1 MEQAVHA
8 ALATVIDPELRRP
21 ITELGMV
28 DAVEVSDGGRVR
40 IAVLLTIAGCPLRGT
55 ITADCEA
62 ALAAV
67 PGVTGVDVELKV
79 MTQEQRDALKE
90 QLRGAG
96 GQRGIPFN
104 DPGSLTK
111 VYAVA
116 SGKGGVGKSSVTVNL
131 ACALAA
137 QGLRVGIVDADVYGF
152 SVPALMG
159 ITQAPTRVDD
169 MILPPVA
176 YGVKVISIGM
186 FVTGNQPVAWRGPM
200 LHRALEQ
207 FLTDVYFGDLD
218 ALFLDLPPGT
228 GDIAISVAQL
238 LPKAQ
243 ILVVT
248 TPQAAAA
255 DVAERAGAIATQTGQ
270 SVAGVVENMSYLEM
284 PDGGRMELF
293 GSGGGAV
300 LAERLSATVGTDVPL
315 LGQIPLD
322 ILLREGGD
330 AGVPLVL
337 GRPETAGGRGAA
349 GHRREARR
357 GPARAERE
365 CPWACSPARW
375 LRSRRAPARRPASR
389 STTRAGRRSAAA
401 AEAAATVAAAAGAPA
416 LTGLVSSSSSASLM
430 IRRGSYCRGSYFFQS
445 TSSMSMPTSSL
456 ICSRAPDAIRRT
468 SLTMLASFWVYS
480 GSLLGPITRRP
491 MISRSKNSGPLI
503 PSTVGRLPSQS
514 ELGRFGRDTR
524 RMAPAEPP
532 VTGPAAPES
541 CPGRAPAG
549 R

>member
-1 MEQAVHA
+1 MTDHLHRTFPESSNTAMSAPLDATPAPNSALAEAVND

-28 DAVEVSDGGRVR
+28 ESVSISGDGKVSL
-40 IAVLLTIAGCPLRGT
+40 AVLLTIAGCPLRDT
-55 ITADCEA
+55 ITADSEK

-67 PGVTGVDVELKV
+67 PGVTAVDVTLKV
-79 MTQEQRDALKE
+79 MNQEQRDALKE
-90 QLRGAG
+90 KLRGAG

-104 DPGSLTK
+104 QPDSLTK
-111 VYAVA
+111 VFAVA

-186 FVTGNQPVAWRGPM
+186 FVSGNQPVAWRGPM

-238 LPKAQ
+238 LPKAE

-270 SVAGVVENMSYLEM
+270 KVAGVIENMSYLEM

-300 LAERLSATVGTDVPL
+300 LTERLTATVGAEVPL

-322 ILLREGGD
+322 IQLREGGD
-330 AGVPLVL
+330 HGVPIVI
-337 GRPETAGGRGAA
+337 GQPET
-349 GHRREARR
+349 
-357 GPARAERE
+357 P
-365 CPWACSPARW
+365 
-375 LRSRRAPARRPASR
+375 
-389 STTRAGRRSAAA
+389 
-401 AEAAATVAAAAGAPA
+401 AGASLSGIAAKLAAMPR
-416 LTGLVSSSSSASLM
+416 GLAGM
-430 IRRGSYCRGSYFFQS
+430 K
-445 TSSMSMPTSSL
+445 
-456 ICSRAPDAIRRT
+456 
-468 SLTMLASFWVYS
+468 
-480 GSLLGPITRRP
+480 LGLQPR
-491 MISRSKNSGPLI
+491 
-503 PSTVGRLPSQS
+503 
-514 ELGRFGRDTR
+514 
-524 RMAPAEPP
+524 
-532 VTGPAAPES
+532 
-541 CPGRAPAG
+541 
-549 R
+549 

>member
-1 MEQAVHA
+1 MSTVSAEALRA

-28 DAVEVSDGGRVR
+28 ESVSADSAGAVHV
-40 IAVLLTIAGCPLRGT
+40 AVLLTIAGCPLRET
-55 ITADCEA
+55 ITGDATA
-62 ALAAV
+62 ALSRV

-79 MTQEQRDALKE
+79 MTPAQREALKE
-90 QLRGAG
+90 QLRGPG
-96 GQRGIPFN
+96 GQRGIPFTK
-104 DPGSLTK
+104 PGSLTK

-137 QGLRVGIVDADVYGF
+137 QGLRVGIVDADVHGF

-159 ITQAPTRVDD
+159 ITQKPTQVDD

-186 FVTGNQPVAWRGPM
+186 FVAGNTPVAWRGPM

-238 LPKAQ
+238 LPNAE

-255 DVAERAGAIATQTGQ
+255 DVAERAGTIATQTGQ
-270 SVAGVVENMSYLEM
+270 KVAGVIENMSFLEM

-293 GSGGGAV
+293 GSGGGAT
-300 LAERLSATVGTDVPL
+300 LAERLSAAVDTDVPL

-322 ILLREGGD
+322 IRLREGGD
-330 AGVPLVL
+330 AGKPVVL
-337 GRPETAGGRGAA
+337 AAPETAAAKALEGIASALATRPRGLS
-349 GHRREARR
+349 G
-357 GPARAERE
+357 
-365 CPWACSPARW
+365 
-375 LRSRRAPARRPASR
+375 
-389 STTRAGRRSAAA
+389 
-401 AEAAATVAAAAGAPA
+401 
-416 LTGLVSSSSSASLM
+416 
-430 IRRGSYCRGSYFFQS
+430 
-445 TSSMSMPTSSL
+445 MP
-456 ICSRAPDAIRRT
+456 
-468 SLTMLASFWVYS
+468 
-480 GSLLGPITRRP
+480 LGIQPR
-491 MISRSKNSGPLI
+491 
-503 PSTVGRLPSQS
+503 
-514 ELGRFGRDTR
+514 
-524 RMAPAEPP
+524 
-532 VTGPAAPES
+532 
-541 CPGRAPAG
+541 
-549 R
+549 

>member
-1 MEQAVHA
+1 MNERTANPGLADAVTA
-8 ALATVIDPELRRP
+8 ALSTVIDPELRRP

-28 DAVEVSDGGRVR
+28 DSVTVSDDGRVSLT
-40 IAVLLTIAGCPLRGT
+40 VLLTIAGCPLRDT
-55 ITADCEA
+55 ITADSEK
-62 ALAAV
+62 ALGAV
-67 PGVTGVDVELKV
+67 PGVTAVDVDLKV
-79 MTQEQRDALKE
+79 MDQAQRDALKE
-90 QLRGAG
+90 KLRGAG

-104 DPGSLTK
+104 QPESLTK
-111 VYAVA
+111 VFAVA

-131 ACALAA
+131 ACAMAA

-159 ITQAPTRVDD
+159 ITQSPTRVDD

-238 LPKAQ
+238 LPKAE

-255 DVAERAGAIATQTGQ
+255 DVAERAGAIATHTGQ
-270 SVAGVVENMSYLEM
+270 KVAGVIENMSYLEM

-300 LAERLSATVGTDVPL
+300 LTERLTATVGAEVPL

-322 ILLREGGD
+322 IQLREGGD
-330 AGVPLVL
+330 TGVPIVI
-337 GRPETAGGRGAA
+337 GQPGT
-349 GHRREARR
+349 
-357 GPARAERE
+357 P
-365 CPWACSPARW
+365 
-375 LRSRRAPARRPASR
+375 
-389 STTRAGRRSAAA
+389 AAA
-401 AEAAATVAAAAGAPA
+401 A
-416 LTGLVSSSSSASLM
+416 L
-430 IRRGSYCRGSYFFQS
+430 
-445 TSSMSMPTSSL
+445 
-456 ICSRAPDAIRRT
+456 
-468 SLTMLASFWVYS
+468 S
-480 GSLLGPITRRP
+480 GIA
-491 MISRSKNSGPLI
+491 
-503 PSTVGRLPSQS
+503 GRLAAVPRGLAGMK
-514 ELGRFGRDTR
+514 LGLQPR
-524 RMAPAEPP
+524 
-532 VTGPAAPES
+532 
-541 CPGRAPAG
+541 
-549 R
+549 

>member
-1 MEQAVHA
+1 MSAPMDPPPASNSPLLQDVNN

-28 DAVEVSDGGRVR
+28 DSVQVSDDGRVTV
-40 IAVLLTIAGCPLRGT
+40 AVLLTIAGCPLRDT
-55 ITADCEA
+55 ITADSRK
-62 ALAAV
+62 ALFAV
-67 PGVTGVDVELKV
+67 PGVTAVDVELKV
-79 MTQEQRDALKE
+79 MDQAQRDALKE
-90 QLRGAG
+90 KLRGPG
-96 GQRGIPFN
+96 GARAIPFN
-104 DPGSLTK
+104 QPDSLTK

-131 ACALAA
+131 ATALAA

-159 ITQAPTRVDD
+159 ITQAPTQVDD

-238 LPKAQ
+238 LPKAE

-270 SVAGVVENMSYLEM
+270 KIAGVIENMSYLDM

-293 GSGGGAV
+293 GSGGGTV
-300 LAERLSATVGTDVPL
+300 LTERLSATLGVPVPL

-322 ILLREGGD
+322 IQLREGGD
-330 AGVPLVL
+330 AGVPIVL
-337 GRPETAGGRGAA
+337 GKPDSAAGGALAGIAAQLAAKPRGLA
-349 GHRREARR
+349 GMK
-357 GPARAERE
+357 
-365 CPWACSPARW
+365 
-375 LRSRRAPARRPASR
+375 L
-389 STTRAGRRSAAA
+389 
-401 AEAAATVAAAAGAPA
+401 
-416 LTGLVSSSSSASLM
+416 GLQP
-430 IRRGSYCRGSYFFQS
+430 R
-445 TSSMSMPTSSL
+445 
-456 ICSRAPDAIRRT
+456 
-468 SLTMLASFWVYS
+468 
-480 GSLLGPITRRP
+480 
-491 MISRSKNSGPLI
+491 
-503 PSTVGRLPSQS
+503 
-514 ELGRFGRDTR
+514 
-524 RMAPAEPP
+524 
-532 VTGPAAPES
+532 
-541 CPGRAPAG
+541 
-549 R
+549 

>member
-1 MEQAVHA
+1 MNERTANPGLADAVTA
-8 ALATVIDPELRRP
+8 ALSTVIDPELRRP

-28 DAVEVSDGGRVR
+28 DSVQVSDDGRVSLT
-40 IAVLLTIAGCPLRGT
+40 VLLTIAGCPLRDT
-55 ITADCEA
+55 ITADSEK
-62 ALAAV
+62 ALGAV
-67 PGVTGVDVELKV
+67 PGVTAVDVDLKV
-79 MTQEQRDALKE
+79 MDQAQRDALKE
-90 QLRGAG
+90 KLRGAG

-104 DPGSLTK
+104 QPDSLTK
-111 VYAVA
+111 VFAVA

-131 ACALAA
+131 ACAMAA

-238 LPKAQ
+238 LPKAE

-270 SVAGVVENMSYLEM
+270 KVAGVIENMSYLEM

-300 LAERLSATVGTDVPL
+300 LTERLTATVGAEVPL

-322 ILLREGGD
+322 IQLREGGD
-330 AGVPLVL
+330 TGVPIVL
-337 GRPETAGGRGAA
+337 GQPGT
-349 GHRREARR
+349 
-357 GPARAERE
+357 P
-365 CPWACSPARW
+365 
-375 LRSRRAPARRPASR
+375 
-389 STTRAGRRSAAA
+389 AAA
-401 AEAAATVAAAAGAPA
+401 A
-416 LTGLVSSSSSASLM
+416 L
-430 IRRGSYCRGSYFFQS
+430 
-445 TSSMSMPTSSL
+445 
-456 ICSRAPDAIRRT
+456 
-468 SLTMLASFWVYS
+468 S
-480 GSLLGPITRRP
+480 GIA
-491 MISRSKNSGPLI
+491 
-503 PSTVGRLPSQS
+503 GRLAAVPRGLAGMK
-514 ELGRFGRDTR
+514 LGLQPR
-524 RMAPAEPP
+524 
-532 VTGPAAPES
+532 
-541 CPGRAPAG
+541 
-549 R
+549 

>member
-1 MEQAVHA
+1 MSTTLVQAVNA

-28 DAVEVSDGGRVR
+28 DSVEISDDGTVR
-40 IAVLLTIAGCPLRGT
+40 LAVLLTIAGCPLRDT
-55 ITADCEA
+55 ITRDSES
-62 ALAAV
+62 ALLDV
-67 PGVTGVDVELKV
+67 PGVTGVEVDLKV
-79 MTQEQRDALKE
+79 MTQAQRDALKE
-90 QLRGAG
+90 QLRGPG

-104 DPGSLTK
+104 QAGSLTK
-111 VYAVA
+111 VFAVA

-131 ACALAA
+131 ACSLAA

-238 LPKAQ
+238 LPKAE

-270 SVAGVVENMSYLEM
+270 TVAGVIENMSFLEM
-284 PDGGRMELF
+284 PDGGRMDLF
-293 GSGGGAV
+293 GSGGGEV
-300 LAERLSATVGTDVPL
+300 LAERLSASTGTDVPL

-330 AGVPLVL
+330 SGKPIVL
-337 GRPETAGGRGAA
+337 G
-349 GHRREARR
+349 
-357 GPARAERE
+357 GPDT
-365 CPWACSPARW
+365 P
-375 LRSRRAPARRPASR
+375 
-389 STTRAGRRSAAA
+389 
-401 AEAAATVAAAAGAPA
+401 AATALAGIAGKLAARPRGLAGMKLDVQP
-416 LTGLVSSSSSASLM
+416 
-430 IRRGSYCRGSYFFQS
+430 R
-445 TSSMSMPTSSL
+445 
-456 ICSRAPDAIRRT
+456 
-468 SLTMLASFWVYS
+468 
-480 GSLLGPITRRP
+480 
-491 MISRSKNSGPLI
+491 
-503 PSTVGRLPSQS
+503 
-514 ELGRFGRDTR
+514 
-524 RMAPAEPP
+524 
-532 VTGPAAPES
+532 
-541 CPGRAPAG
+541 
-549 R
+549 

>member
-1 MEQAVHA
+1 MSEPIANTALAEAVNA

-28 DAVEVSDGGRVR
+28 ESVAVDNAGRASLV
-40 IAVLLTIAGCPLRGT
+40 VLLTISGCPLRDT
-55 ITADCEA
+55 ITTDATN
-62 ALAAV
+62 ALLAV
-67 PGVTGVDVELKV
+67 PGVAAVDVELKV

-90 QLRGAG
+90 LLRGKG

-104 DPGSLTK
+104 EPGSLTR

-152 SVPALMG
+152 SVPGLMG
-159 ITQAPTRVDD
+159 IRQQPTRVDD

-186 FVTGNQPVAWRGPM
+186 FVSGNQPVAWRGPM

-238 LPKAQ
+238 LPKAE

-270 SVAGVVENMSYLEM
+270 KVAGVIENMSYLEM

-293 GSGGGAV
+293 GSGGGQL
-300 LAERLSATVGTDVPL
+300 LAGRLTATVGADVPL

-322 ILLREGGD
+322 IQLREGGD
-330 AGVPLVL
+330 TGMPIVL
-337 GRPETAGGRGAA
+337 GQAGT
-349 GHRREARR
+349 
-357 GPARAERE
+357 P
-365 CPWACSPARW
+365 
-375 LRSRRAPARRPASR
+375 
-389 STTRAGRRSAAA
+389 AAA
-401 AEAAATVAAAAGAPA
+401 ALSGIAGQLAAKPRGLAGMK
-416 LTGLVSSSSSASLM
+416 LGLQP
-430 IRRGSYCRGSYFFQS
+430 R
-445 TSSMSMPTSSL
+445 
-456 ICSRAPDAIRRT
+456 
-468 SLTMLASFWVYS
+468 
-480 GSLLGPITRRP
+480 
-491 MISRSKNSGPLI
+491 
-503 PSTVGRLPSQS
+503 
-514 ELGRFGRDTR
+514 
-524 RMAPAEPP
+524 
-532 VTGPAAPES
+532 
-541 CPGRAPAG
+541 
-549 R
+549 